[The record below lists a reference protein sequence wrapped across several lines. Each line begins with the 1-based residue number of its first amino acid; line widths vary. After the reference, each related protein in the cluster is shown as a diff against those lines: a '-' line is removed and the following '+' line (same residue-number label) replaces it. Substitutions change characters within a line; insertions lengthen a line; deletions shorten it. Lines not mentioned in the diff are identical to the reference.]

1 MKELKNNT
9 TNEIK
14 KQEENNNMKNTMKEM
29 IIAEVN
35 EIKNE
40 ELRNLTIRVR
50 TQRAIDA
57 LHDQWNH
64 VCMHID
70 DVSEEEM
77 SEEYAE
83 FIRKIN
89 YADRLIS
96 NASGQGE
103 LTDIDYGRNIYKKQV
118 RTHRNSEDIHIQQFI
133 SEWDRTENEIAEIRA
148 EIQELRDM
156 WKAAGGYDLC
166 EQRYADEQALA
177 EIDLDTEDWRDAD
190 TEKAER
196 ESLEAGWAE
205 LIAMER
211 QMQEQ
216 EEEEEKQEEKEMTKY
231 NKQQDVID
239 RVISTYEVVGREDTI
254 NNCKG
259 LDDDNKTE
267 FLERTDVTVMAAE
280 YIFGCSDAEAEENEK
295 LLVSYY
301 ESLPEES
308 FVDWTDDD
316 IISERLVTRMAKD
329 LLDAKAQAPELDAV
343 DRWRLSI
350 SDTYAVKLY
359 RAEFLH
365 TYKQL
370 DIRDDV
376 MENYLTNFLSH
387 ASTWNDMMRNT
398 SGWRWLIKK
407 IHGYDGKFFAT
418 VEDEEDIPTC
428 NYSWSSYVTDMTA
441 WLRDIMEIAIVCG
454 TYSPDNSY
462 RVITHTNRE
471 EFLQEVLDVKNS
483 IEEKIH
489 TFETRNEEH
498 YESVRFEYTVDFAIK
513 LCYEIPAEPQGATD
527 LSMSALRLAYS
538 QYVMWER
545 WQEEGIGHW
554 IGYYRAA

>member
-14 KQEENNNMKNTMKEM
+14 NQEENNNMKNTMKEM

-40 ELRNLTIRVR
+40 ELKNLTIRVR

-57 LHDQWNH
+57 LHDQWSH

-70 DVSEEEM
+70 DVSAEEM

-156 WKAAGGYDLC
+156 WKAAGGYNLW

-177 EIDLDTEDWRDAD
+177 EIDLDTEEQRDAD
-190 TEKAER
+190 TERAER

-216 EEEEEKQEEKEMTKY
+216 EEEKQEEKNVIK
-231 NKQQDVID
+231 NSKKQDVID
-239 RVISTYEVVGREDTI
+239 RVISTYEVVGREETI
-254 NNCKG
+254 HNCEG
-259 LDDDNKTE
+259 LSDDNKIG
-267 FLERTDVTVMAAE
+267 FLERADVMVMTAE

-301 ESLPEES
+301 ESKPEE
-308 FVDWTDDD
+308 FFADWTEDD
-316 IISERLVTRMAKD
+316 ILGECLVTRMAKD
-329 LLDAKAQAPELDAV
+329 LLDAKAQVPEFDAAE
-343 DRWRLSI
+343 RWEIDFGNLH
-350 SDTYAVKLY
+350 TVKLY

-365 TYKQL
+365 TYRQL
-370 DIRDDV
+370 DIWDELMD
-376 MENYLTNFLSH
+376 NYLTNFLTDVTPWHYMMTIDYPSSGLQILLNKFYGFKEKFQLCDGIIYGWTDH
-387 ASTWNDMMRNT
+387 VRDM
-398 SGWRWLIKK
+398 
-407 IHGYDGKFFAT
+407 
-418 VEDEEDIPTC
+418 V
-428 NYSWSSYVTDMTA
+428 A
-441 WLRDIMEIAIVCG
+441 WLRDLMEIAMICG
-454 TYSPDNSY
+454 TYSPDNKY
-462 RVITHTNRE
+462 RIIRPINCEDFFSDT
-471 EFLQEVLDVKNS
+471 LDIANS
-483 IEEKIH
+483 VEEKI
-489 TFETRNEEH
+489 RN
-498 YESVRFEYTVDFAIK
+498 YDNRDAVKFKDVIKFTVKCLYDNEWH
-513 LCYEIPAEPQGATD
+513 LT
-527 LSMSALRLAYS
+527 
-538 QYVMWER
+538 
-545 WQEEGIGHW
+545 
-554 IGYYRAA
+554 GYYRAV

>member
-1 MKELKNNT
+1 MKKEINNM

-57 LHDQWNH
+57 LHDQWSH

-70 DVSEEEM
+70 DVSAEEM

-118 RTHRNSEDIHIQQFI
+118 RTYRNSEDIHIQQFI

-156 WKAAGGYDLC
+156 WKAAGGYNLW
-166 EQRYADEQALA
+166 EQRYTDEQALA
-177 EIDLDTEDWRDAD
+177 EIDLDTEEWRDAD

-216 EEEEEKQEEKEMTKY
+216 EEEKQEEKNVIKN
-231 NKQQDVID
+231 NKKQDIID
-239 RVISTYEVVGREDTI
+239 RVISTYEVVGREKTI
-254 NNCKG
+254 HNCEG
-259 LDDDNKTE
+259 LDDDNEIDKIE
-267 FLERTDVTVMAAE
+267 FLGRTDLTVMAAE
-280 YIFGCSDAEAEENEK
+280 YIFGLSDAEAEENEK
-295 LLVSYY
+295 LLVAYY
-301 ESLPEES
+301 ESKPEEF
-308 FVDWTDDD
+308 FVGWTDDD
-316 IISERLVTRMAKD
+316 IIGERLVTRMADD
-329 LLDAKAQAPELDAV
+329 LLDAKTQGTKLDRA
-343 DRWRLSI
+343 DMHMCGLIDSYSI
-350 SDTYAVKLY
+350 RLY
-359 RAEFLH
+359 RAEFLN
-365 TYKQL
+365 TYRKL
-370 DIRDDV
+370 DIRDDE
-376 MENYLTNFLSH
+376 MENYLANFQTQATAWDH
-387 ASTWNDMMRNT
+387 MMRWDSPN
-398 SGWRWLIKK
+398 GWRLLRDKLR
-407 IHGYDGKFFAT
+407 GF
-418 VEDEEDIPTC
+418 DEENDYGWTDH
-428 NYSWSSYVTDMTA
+428 VTDMVT
-441 WLRDIMEIAIVCG
+441 WLRDMMEIATVCG
-454 TYSPDNSY
+454 TYSPNNSY
-462 RVITHTNRE
+462 RAVDYTE
-471 EFLQEVLDVKNS
+471 YDEFCLETLDIRNAV
-483 IEEKIH
+483 EEKIH
-489 TFETRNEEH
+489 S
-498 YESVRFEYTVDFAIK
+498 YESRYPYAAPVPVRFEDVKEFVIKFCYVDLMK
-513 LCYEIPAEPQGATD
+513 MTD
-527 LSMSALRLAYS
+527 EDFQNIDKWPSLVR
-538 QYVMWER
+538 
-545 WQEEGIGHW
+545 EEYGLTT
-554 IGYYRAA
+554 GYYRAV